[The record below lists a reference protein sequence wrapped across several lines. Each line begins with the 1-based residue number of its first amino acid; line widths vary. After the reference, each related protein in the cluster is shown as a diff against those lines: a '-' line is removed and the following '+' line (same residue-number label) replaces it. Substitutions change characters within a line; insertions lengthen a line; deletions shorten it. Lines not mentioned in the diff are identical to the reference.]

1 MFGQPAASPFGAAPA
16 STPFGAAPT
25 PAFGSPAP
33 APAFGAAPASTP
45 FGAAPAS
52 GGFGAPAPA
61 FGSPAPAPAFGAA
74 PASTP
79 FGAAPSTGFG
89 AAAPAPAF
97 GASTGGFG
105 AAPATSAF
113 GSSTTSTPFGAP
125 APAPSGG
132 LFGAPAPAP
141 TGGLFGAPAPAP
153 TGGLFGAPAPAP
165 ATGGL
170 FGAPAP
176 APSGGLFAAPA
187 PSAFGGGGFGSPAAA
202 QGGGTKLNPFQPTRK
217 QDGTSSIQFQSIT
230 AMPQYQTKSF
240 EELRVEDYMAGNK
253 GSQGQAP
260 ATGGFGAPAAG
271 GFGSPAPAPGGFGG
285 FGSPAP
291 APAPFGAPTSG
302 FGAAPA
308 PATGGLFGSTPAPA
322 FGATSPAPAPAGGL
336 FGAPAP
342 APTGGLF
349 GGAAPA
355 PATGGLFGS
364 TPAPAPATGG
374 LFGSTPAPAPAFGG
388 FGASPAPAPA
398 TGGLFGAPATAPATG
413 GLFGSTPAPAPAT
426 GGLFGS
432 TPAPAAGGGLFG
444 STPAPASGGLFGA
457 APAPVAGG
465 GLFGSTPAPAP
476 ATGGLFGSTPAPATG
491 GGFFGSTPAPAI
503 GGGLFG
509 STPAPATGGLFGSTP
524 APATGGLFGS
534 TPAPATGGLFGSTP
548 APATGGLFGST
559 PAPATTIAPAT
570 QQPAGTTILVPPA
583 AETILAQQMAA
594 IENQNK
600 ELAVLEAWR
609 GGNTKSPNKMN
620 GVNGKGSIIPTSVF
634 QRDAQA
640 IRYRGLAGGTSNG
653 VNQINGS
660 TSTMLS
666 AYQAAPRSAAKIRP
680 RGFTPAK
687 TTIGS
692 ASRSARGMLSPTS
705 FLGSATKQLVI
716 KPDALTPK
724 PKTRLILSDEEVSE
738 KQINGGTNSA
748 SNDTPNDLIKGRN
761 ISKNND
767 RDDNPASKS
776 NRELPFESPK
786 PGFVSPAVPS
796 RATSTSKPSSPPLSA
811 QKTPTDQSYDF
822 YKSVIGSP
830 VPATNVNDS
839 AKKTSSVEDVSDLIP
854 KLTKEGYV
862 MKPSA
867 EELSQMSAADLA
879 AVPNFV
885 IERIGYGSVAWDGAV
900 DVRGIDLDSVVSI
913 EKKAVEVYHQEE
925 ESGNKPPVGTKLN
938 RPAIITLHEVYPK
951 SGSDATEAEK
961 IKFEK
966 KIEKNTSA
974 MGASLVLYDVDF
986 GIWKLHVEH
995 FSRYALD
1002 DDSDDE
1008 EVEVLETIPP
1018 TTEIAEHSE
1027 DFESGVR
1034 GGRTQDISWGH
1045 QLGVAAGGLTRF
1057 QAPDEDEDDA
1067 MDVENNLLLTSKT
1080 DEPKDAAYQKLIE
1093 IDEQMQLEYDVRE
1106 ESKSMYMDE
1115 GHNDG
1120 SFDIRE
1126 NEIFP
1131 PVTISKPKF
1140 SISAKIAQRCNVTR
1154 PTSAANDFGMR
1165 MGRSFGVCW
1174 TPDGSFLHPSKSAIP
1189 GRMSNTTLK
1198 KSKPVVSTA
1207 STLEKLLSTHL
1218 KHKHCIDDSSS
1229 CPTFVLRVDNDI
1241 VLEDFDA
1248 AAKVHHSE
1256 FFGEAS
1262 HAFELIS
1269 ILFGQLE
1276 NDDPFTSQRRRELAF
1291 ENWLR
1296 GICAASMEKDI
1307 QKACAVGDYYGAIFV
1322 ALSCGDEKK
1331 AAEIAR
1337 SRGFHM
1343 LALFLANGDAADR
1356 NSLKEQMQQWNNKGA
1371 VAYIPDNLLRIYCI
1385 LVNDL
1390 ELENALF
1397 SKKGQLPWQRRLMMT
1412 FQAQKMHCNA
1422 SAIVSTI
1429 TQYEEDFASNVAPRP
1444 LLENGSTS
1452 VLFRILKAY
1461 KSSESDEKLESLLQV
1476 VSPNGHSTCSVE
1488 NSMTFHLSSIL
1499 SPLGFCLELSE
1510 EEEASILDSFA
1521 SQLEQD
1527 GYWKLA
1533 VYVSLCRLRS
1543 NRDYSSVVLHK
1554 MKTKAQEI
1562 IYRNYVDENN
1572 HQMKNDR
1579 HFLETDL
1586 NIPTIWF
1593 EKALCL
1599 AAVKKMDANSL
1610 IRHSSPLDGLKIYE
1624 EALLPDICF
1633 DLSRNNC
1640 EGVSTFLTELGVET
1654 NRSSSLSEVIL
1665 DYLDLKIKIDT
1676 FMKSSTE
1683 RSNMQESFEELLK
1696 KADFINKGFLELSKK
1711 TSPPETLPGYSNV
1724 TKSTIIVEIMNSISR
1739 LVSKLHS
1746 YIKGESKRVGDSGT
1760 TLSHFSLSFC
1770 NKDFNF
1776 NQMDSRMALREK
1788 FPFTKNTIVDDAVYR
1803 PRKI

>member
-1 MFGQPAASPFGAAPA
+1 
-16 STPFGAAPT
+16 
-25 PAFGSPAP
+25 
-33 APAFGAAPASTP
+33 
-45 FGAAPAS
+45 
-52 GGFGAPAPA
+52 
-61 FGSPAPAPAFGAA
+61 
-74 PASTP
+74 
-79 FGAAPSTGFG
+79 
-89 AAAPAPAF
+89 
-97 GASTGGFG
+97 
-105 AAPATSAF
+105 
-113 GSSTTSTPFGAP
+113 
-125 APAPSGG
+125 
-132 LFGAPAPAP
+132 
-141 TGGLFGAPAPAP
+141 
-153 TGGLFGAPAPAP
+153 
-165 ATGGL
+165 
-170 FGAPAP
+170 
-176 APSGGLFAAPA
+176 
-187 PSAFGGGGFGSPAAA
+187 
-202 QGGGTKLNPFQPTRK
+202 
-217 QDGTSSIQFQSIT
+217 
-230 AMPQYQTKSF
+230 
-240 EELRVEDYMAGNK
+240 
-253 GSQGQAP
+253 
-260 ATGGFGAPAAG
+260 
-271 GFGSPAPAPGGFGG
+271 
-285 FGSPAP
+285 
-291 APAPFGAPTSG
+291 
-302 FGAAPA
+302 
-308 PATGGLFGSTPAPA
+308 
-322 FGATSPAPAPAGGL
+322 
-336 FGAPAP
+336 
-342 APTGGLF
+342 
-349 GGAAPA
+349 
-355 PATGGLFGS
+355 
-364 TPAPAPATGG
+364 
-374 LFGSTPAPAPAFGG
+374 
-388 FGASPAPAPA
+388 
-398 TGGLFGAPATAPATG
+398 
-413 GLFGSTPAPAPAT
+413 
-426 GGLFGS
+426 
-432 TPAPAAGGGLFG
+432 
-444 STPAPASGGLFGA
+444 
-457 APAPVAGG
+457 
-465 GLFGSTPAPAP
+465 
-476 ATGGLFGSTPAPATG
+476 
-491 GGFFGSTPAPAI
+491 
-503 GGGLFG
+503 
-509 STPAPATGGLFGSTP
+509 
-524 APATGGLFGS
+524 
-534 TPAPATGGLFGSTP
+534 
-548 APATGGLFGST
+548 
-559 PAPATTIAPAT
+559 
-570 QQPAGTTILVPPA
+570 
-583 AETILAQQMAA
+583 
-594 IENQNK
+594 
-600 ELAVLEAWR
+600 
-609 GGNTKSPNKMN
+609 MN

-716 KPDALTPK
+716 KADALTPK

-738 KQINGGTNSA
+738 KQINGGANSA
-748 SNDTPNDLIKGRN
+748 SNETSNDLIKGRN

-767 RDDNPASKS
+767 RDDTPASKS

-786 PGFVSPAVPS
+786 PGFVSPAVSS
-796 RATSTSKPSSPPLSA
+796 RATPASKPSSPPLSA

-830 VPATNVNDS
+830 TPATNENDS
-839 AKKTSSVEDVSDLIP
+839 AKTISSVEDVSDLIP

-879 AVPNFV
+879 AVSNFV

-900 DVRGIDLDSVVSI
+900 DIRGIDLDSVVSI

-951 SGSDATEAEK
+951 SGSNATEAEK

-1008 EVEVLETIPP
+1008 EVVVLETIPP
-1018 TTEIAEHSE
+1018 ATEIAEHSE

-1093 IDEQMQLEYDVRE
+1093 LDEQMQLEYDVRE

-1115 GHNDG
+1115 GHNG
-1120 SFDIRE
+1120 ESFDIRE
-1126 NEIFP
+1126 NEMFP
-1131 PVTISKPKF
+1131 PVAISKPKF

-1276 NDDPFTSQRRRELAF
+1276 NDDPFTSQRRREIAF

-1307 QKACAVGDYYGAIFV
+1307 QKACTVGDYYGAIFV

-1343 LALFLANGDAADR
+1343 LALFLANGDATDR
-1356 NSLKEQMQQWNNKGA
+1356 NSLKEQMQQWNDKGA
-1371 VAYIPDNLLRIYCI
+1371 IAYIPDNLLRIYCI

-1429 TQYEEDFASNVAPRP
+1429 TQYEEDFTSNVAPRP

-1452 VLFRILKAY
+1452 VLFQILKAY
-1461 KSSESDEKLESLLQV
+1461 KSFASDEKLESLLQL
-1476 VSPNGHSTCSVE
+1476 VSPNGHSNCSVE
-1488 NSMTFHLSSIL
+1488 NSMTFHLSSII
-1499 SPLGFCLELSE
+1499 SPIGFCLELSE

-1527 GYWKLA
+1527 GCWKLA

-1633 DLSRNNC
+1633 DLSRSNC
-1640 EGVSTFLTELGVET
+1640 DGVSTFLTELGVET
-1654 NRSSSLSEVIL
+1654 NRSSSLSEVFL
-1665 DYLDLKIKIDT
+1665 DYLDLKNKIDT
-1676 FMKSSTE
+1676 FMKSRIE
-1683 RSNMQESFEELLK
+1683 GSNMQESFDELLR
-1696 KADFINKGFLELSKK
+1696 KADFIHKGLLELSKK
-1711 TSPPETLPGYSNV
+1711 TSPPETLFGYSNV

-1739 LVSKLHS
+1739 QVSKLHS
-1746 YIKGESKRVGDSGT
+1746 YINGESKRVGDSGT
-1760 TLSHFSLSFC
+1760 LSHLSLSFC

-1776 NQMDSRMALREK
+1776 NQMDSRMALREN
-1788 FPFTKNTIVDDAVYR
+1788 FPLTKNTIVDDAVYR